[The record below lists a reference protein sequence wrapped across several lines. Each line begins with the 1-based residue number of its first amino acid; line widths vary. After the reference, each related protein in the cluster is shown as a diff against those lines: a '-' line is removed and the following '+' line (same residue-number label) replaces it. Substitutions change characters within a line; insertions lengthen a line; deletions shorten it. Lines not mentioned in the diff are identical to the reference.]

1 MPDTANVTGPHRFK
15 YFKRPIIPFLNAM
28 PPEIV
33 FAQTRAGQEPL
44 RPPEQVAEPIA
55 KEMATQSD
63 YRESEQQTDPF
74 TPDYFVKPG
83 AEPELLALSSLA
95 HGAGLPASLRE
106 VNMIER
112 ARQKRVFEGSMPPMT
127 DESSLELRRTMMSEQ
142 ELREWRVRED
152 EIHEMQDERVAQ
164 FAAQLRHAADEI
176 NKTWEDRVEHV
187 RQIKLTEKDKALS
200 AIQRRRIKALRKLSD
215 GRKAVDAEESRA
227 KRDIVRDYADYS
239 SSVYAPVTREGKVTQ
254 DKLSHQYEIDPALL
268 SGLQRIEALEA
279 SLPESALHARV
290 ARPPRDK
297 EHLTLEERKSKKI
310 RDALDHM
317 DASLKAAKQAK
328 PSEKEHK
335 EALLAAYRVVKP
347 LERPPTPQTLGPE
360 IDDDAENAAMLLQR
374 LIRGRAVQNMMF
386 EGKERRLELIQEL
399 RGEEAPG
406 LDEAES
412 AAAEGALQQ
421 AETRERTVSSLCE
434 GLQAELVAHTLDFL
448 SKELVRFKEE
458 RTLAEMVRHAEWTRR
473 KREVRAARR
482 RAPRAR
488 TVLARVERKA
498 PSRALTRT
506 RPPTRPACTPVLPPR
521 RRRRAAGGRSSSCGA
536 RRRTGSGST
545 RCAYTRR
552 QPTPSSRR
560 SSRTP
565 STWSPPARR
574 RTSSASR
581 PSALT
586 QPCRASTRSMTRP
599 RWSCSTSSRAI
610 SSRRCAA
617 PYRARTISAAE
628 PPTQPAAGRGNRT
641 PRRLVWR
648 AHGRSHKSRAHTAAF
663 PVAPARCRWS
673 DSTSTARRLL
683 TTTASSTRL
692 TRRLRRRC

>member
-1 MPDTANVTGPHRFK
+1 MAAATARMSQALPATSRSHLTGSRAQQPSFSTAPRATTIQPQAQLASTKTWQPQGPHQSVPDTANVTGPHRFK

-386 EGKERRLELIQEL
+386 GGKERRLELIQEL

-473 KREVRAARR
+473 KREAEESGRRQIEQLRREEEDRQWQHAMRVYKATADTFLSEIVADAVDVVAARQAAYELR
-482 RAPRAR
+482 FKAERFDSAVSRIHQKHDEAKMV
-488 TVLARVERKA
+488 VLDIVSSYLFPEVERQHKHREA
-498 PSRALTRT
+498 AADDHRFVNAADSAVEAAL
-506 RPPTRPACTPVLPPR
+506 L
-521 RRRRAAGGRSSSCGA
+521 
-536 RRRTGSGST
+536 
-545 RCAYTRR
+545 
-552 QPTPSSRR
+552 
-560 SSRTP
+560 
-565 STWSPPARR
+565 
-574 RTSSASR
+574 
-581 PSALT
+581 
-586 QPCRASTRSMTRP
+586 
-599 RWSCSTSSRAI
+599 
-610 SSRRCAA
+610 
-617 PYRARTISAAE
+617 SAAK
-628 PPTQPAAGRGNRT
+628 
-641 PRRLVWR
+641 RLDV
-648 AHGRSHKSRAHTAAF
+648 
-663 PVAPARCRWS
+663 
-673 DSTSTARRLL
+673 DD
-683 TTTASSTRL
+683 
-692 TRRLRRRC
+692 